1 MPQLKPIGLKR
12 CSIMGTILLENEN
25 KEDTTIVSN
34 YFIDSFMPDAN
45 GEFVKI
51 YLYLLRCH
59 NSGSEISIC
68 NIADVFHHTENDVS
82 RALLYWEQTGLLSLT
97 FNEENELCKITL
109 TNCSALK
116 EKPDTILTSKKRQ
129 ETSGP
134 KNHKEKAVQKKTE
147 LSHDIHTSST
157 ASDKK
162 NSPGSIQ
169 AIHTYTANELAQFTK
184 DEDVCQLLY
193 IAQRYIGQTLSSN
206 DTNTILYMYDG
217 LGFSTELIEY
227 LIEYCVSN
235 NHRSLR
241 YMEKVAIAWKE
252 KGIST
257 VEEAKEESSMYSSHC
272 YPVLKAF
279 GISGRNPGQ
288 SERNFI
294 VKWTT
299 SYGFSLDIILE
310 ACNRTI
316 ETIHQPSFE
325 YADSILSKWK
335 TKGIRHL
342 SQIQELDKQFAQ
354 TKEQKGKNT
363 SSAVSSRNS
372 FNSFSQRDYDYAE
385 LEKQLL
391 KVD

>member
-1 MPQLKPIGLKR
+1 
-12 CSIMGTILLENEN
+12 MGTILLESKNSN
-25 KEDTTIVSN
+25 DTTIVSN
-34 YFIDSFMPDAN
+34 DFIDFFMPDAN

-51 YLYLLRCH
+51 YLYLLRCNKSH
-59 NSGSEISIC
+59 GEISIC
-68 NIADVFHHTENDVS
+68 KIADVFHHTENDVS

-97 FNEENELCKITL
+97 FNEEHELCKITL
-109 TNCSALK
+109 TDCSSLQQNNQGFNSDKHHLGTGKSTPNNSDFA
-116 EKPDTILTSKKRQ
+116 
-129 ETSGP
+129 
-134 KNHKEKAVQKKTE
+134 AVADYKKTTDKKAE
-147 LSHDIHTSST
+147 TLNTIHTASTISNKKVSSSGT
-157 ASDKK
+157 EKHHA
-162 NSPGSIQ
+162 
-169 AIHTYTANELAQFTK
+169 YTANELAQFTK

-193 IAQRYIGQTLSSN
+193 IAQRYIGQTLSSS
-206 DTNTILYMYDG
+206 DTNIILYMYDG

-235 NHRSLR
+235 NHKSLR

-257 VEEAKEESSMYSSHC
+257 VEEAKDESSIYSNHC

-335 TKGIRHL
+335 TKGISHL

-354 TKEQKGKNT
+354 SKEHKVK
-363 SSAVSSRNS
+363 SSSTPVSSRNS
-372 FNSFSQRDYDYAE
+372 FNSFPQRDYDYKE

-391 KVD
+391 KAD

>member
-1 MPQLKPIGLKR
+1 
-12 CSIMGTILLENEN
+12 MGTILLENKNIEN
-25 KEDTTIVSN
+25 ATIVSN
-34 YFIDSFMPDAN
+34 NFIDYFMPDAN

-51 YLYLLRCH
+51 YLYLLRY
-59 NSGSEISIC
+59 NNNDSKISIC
-68 NIADVFHHTENDVS
+68 KIADVFHHTENDVS

-109 TNCSALK
+109 TDCSAFQ
-116 EKPDTILTSKKRQ
+116 KKDDITQ
-129 ETSGP
+129 AAGN
-134 KNHKEKAVQKKTE
+134 KKAVNT
-147 LSHDIHTSST
+147 IPA

-162 NSPGSIQ
+162 SSSNSISTS
-169 AIHTYTANELAQFTK
+169 HNYTANELAQFTK
-184 DEDVCQLLY
+184 DEEVCQLLY
-193 IAQRYIGQTLSSN
+193 IAQRYIGQTLSSS
-206 DTNTILYMYDG
+206 DTNIILYMYDG

-235 NHRSLR
+235 NHKSLR

-252 KGIST
+252 KGIAT
-257 VEEAKEESSMYSSHC
+257 VEEAKEEAGMYSSHC

-294 VKWTT
+294 IKWTT

-335 TKGIRHL
+335 TKGIHHL
-342 SQIQELDKQFAQ
+342 SQIQELDKQFTQ
-354 TKEQKGKNT
+354 TKEQKGKRT
-363 SSAVSSRNS
+363 SSAASSRNS
-372 FNSFSQRDYDYAE
+372 FNSFSQREYDYTE

-391 KVD
+391 KAD